1 MNGLSCAFHGLRH
14 TLATMMMAG
23 WRDVRTAAS
32 CLGHASASMAPD
44 IHADVDPDA
53 KRAAVD
59 RVAGSFDV
67 GLGSLCDFP
76 SPRCHIER
84 WCRRPHLLDGAAQG
98 HARLRRGEGS
108 FPWASLGSPGATRAG
123 SSAPCLGGCD
133 WMGFSDLQLIS
144 YGNSYNLCP
153 FPLYFVC
160 MKFKEYIASH
170 QAFTTG
176 DLYAI
181 AARETARTLLRRA
194 LRSGEVERVRRG
206 AYVSKTGKFL
216 GEAPDP
222 FLVAKTVDPEA
233 IVSYH
238 SALVAHGVAHNVG
251 FECSFRSA
259 TVRSPFEYGGVR
271 YVPFG
276 AGGDPHVQTMR
287 SRSYSAVRVTTREQT
302 LVDCLMYPKRA
313 GGAEEALRSC
323 SAFPYL
329 DLEALTEIL
338 GSAPAAVV
346 ARVGWLLEAK
356 RGDWGIADET
366 LSALEGRLQRGPSK
380 LDPKSQENR
389 GWSRRWRLYLP
400 ESEEEVLS
408 WTL

>member
-1 MNGLSCAFHGLRH
+1 MIGNFFGGGLS
-14 TLATMMMAG
+14 
-23 WRDVRTAAS
+23 
-32 CLGHASASMAPD
+32 LGID
-44 IHADVDPDA
+44 QF
-53 KRAAVD
+53 
-59 RVAGSFDV
+59 G
-67 GLGSLCDFP
+67 
-76 SPRCHIER
+76 
-84 WCRRPHLLDGAAQG
+84 
-98 HARLRRGEGS
+98 RLNS
-108 FPWASLGSPGATRAG
+108 QF
-123 SSAPCLGGCD
+123 
-133 WMGFSDLQLIS
+133 IS
-144 YGNSYNLCP
+144 YENGYNLYL

-181 AARETARTLLRRA
+181 AARETARTLLRRT
-194 LRSGEVERVRRG
+194 LKSGEVERVRRG

-233 IVSYH
+233 IISYH

-276 AGGDPHVQTMR
+276 ASGDPRVQTMR
-287 SRSYSAVRVTTREQT
+287 SRSYGAVRVTTREQT
-302 LVDCLMYPKRA
+302 LVDCLTHPGRA
-313 GGAEEALRSC
+313 GGAEEVVRSC

-329 DLEALTEIL
+329 NLEALTEVL
-338 GSAPAAVV
+338 SGAPAAVV
-346 ARVGWLLEAK
+346 ARTGWLLEAK
-356 RGDWGIADET
+356 RDDWGVTDET
-366 LSALEGRLQRGPSK
+366 LSALEGRLGRGPSK
-380 LDPKSQENR
+380 LDPRSQENR

-408 WTL
+408 WTS